1 MGYTLAEARDIV
13 EDHLDDADNARW
25 STSQI
30 DVGLKYALDHCL
42 SEYVSAGGDR
52 LHEIVSTTTASDG
65 TVDLS
70 SYDPKEIKSVSLV
83 IGSRYF
89 PLKEVSYQERGLNDA
104 AARSVEIRLLR
115 TLALPTTTTH
125 PLVGNGAT
133 AGKSFNS
140 FESWICARAARFCAV
155 KDAEARQELI
165 ALEQE
170 MRDAVMVQPSIPKA
184 SAFPERP
191 SWYSNWF
198 VWAFKPDTQKIQI
211 GRRGW

>member
-1 MGYTLAEARDIV
+1 MGYTVAEARDIV

-30 DVGLKYALDHCL
+30 DVGLKYALDHCI
-42 SEYVSAGGDR
+42 SEYVSAGGER
-52 LHEIVSTTTASDG
+52 LHEILSTTTATDG

-83 IGSRYF
+83 VGSRYF
-89 PLKEVSYQERGLNDA
+89 PLKEVSYQGRGLNDA
-104 AARSVEIRLLR
+104 AARSVEIRVLR
-115 TLALPTTTTH
+115 TFALSATTTH
-125 PLVGNGAT
+125 ALVGNGAT
-133 AGKSFNS
+133 AGKSFNAL
-140 FESWICARAARFCAV
+140 ESWICARAALFCAI
-155 KDAEARQELI
+155 KDDEARPALR

-170 MRDAVMVQPSIPKA
+170 MKDAVMLQPSIPKA
-184 SAFPERP
+184 TAFPEKP

-198 VWAFKPDTQKIQI
+198 VWAYKPDTQKIQI